1 MESEFKGLGFE
12 KYFYAKGMRSIA
24 GKFTQNNRCGIYI
37 LHFEN
42 GEYYV
47 GLAIDVV
54 NRYAQH
60 RQNHLDIEYVS
71 FKEVAKSRLAVTEK
85 ETVYEL
91 ENQKKVLR
99 NINLVS
105 IIIGDTDLDLVV
117 SKEDQEK
124 WINYELPFESLTT
137 ERFEYH
143 EHRKKY
149 RKKYEQ
155 LKVNPLFESCCEIL
169 QHYIYFTTPYPRKTE
184 YSFWSCSCLP
194 STDNALVR
202 VNIYWQETL
211 NIFEEEFSY
220 EEDGVL
226 KKEKGLS
233 IAIWVSKSK
242 LFYNFTESSLLE
254 KYKTLTLG
262 NVIYESGGQDQQ
274 QIIIADVE
282 FLDFLYDRPI
292 SDAIKEFNLRLM
304 RKGGCIFNRYH
315 CFDLADEAVR
325 TDNLIPE

>member
-1 MESEFKGLGFE
+1 MESEFKELGFD
-12 KYFYAKGMRSIA
+12 KYFYVKGMRSIA
-24 GKFTQNNRCGIYI
+24 GQFTQNNRCGIYI

-42 GEYYV
+42 GEFYV

-60 RQNHLDIEYVS
+60 RQNHLDIEFIS
-71 FKEVAKSRLAVTEK
+71 FKEVAKSKLSDIEK

-91 ENQKKVLR
+91 ENRKKALR
-99 NINLVS
+99 NINIVS

-117 SKEDQEK
+117 SKDDQEK

-137 ERFEYH
+137 ERFEYP

-149 RKKYEQ
+149 TKKFEQ
-155 LKVNPLFESCCEIL
+155 LKANPHFENCCEIL

-211 NIFEEEFSY
+211 NIFEEEFVF
-220 EEDGVL
+220 EEDGIM

-233 IAIWVSKSK
+233 ISIWVSKSK
-242 LFYNFTESSLLE
+242 LFESFTESALLE
-254 KYKTLTLG
+254 KYKSLTLG
-262 NVIYESGGQDQQ
+262 NVVYESGGQDQQ
-274 QIIIADVE
+274 QVIIADVE

-292 SDAIKEFNLRLM
+292 SDAIKDFNLRLM
-304 RKGGCIFNRYH
+304 RKGGCTFNRYH
-315 CFDLADEAVR
+315 SFDLADEAVR
-325 TDNLIPE
+325 TDNLTP